1 MQYSHDGRGEGE
13 TRQAAERPSQM
24 EEAAFVERFGGIY
37 EHSAWIAARA
47 FAAGL
52 SPAEDTAEGL
62 ATALAAQFRAA
73 SDAER
78 LGVLVAHPDLA
89 GKLAAAKRL
98 TESSTQE
105 QASAGLD
112 ALTDEERA
120 RFTDLNGRYVEKFG
134 FPFII
139 AVRDNTKASILA
151 AFESRIAN
159 DRATEFAAA
168 CRQVERIGRLRLEAV
183 LPN

>member
-1 MQYSHDGRGEGE
+1 MPKE
-13 TRQAAERPSQM
+13 
-24 EEAAFVERFGGIY
+24 AFVKRFGDIY
-37 EHSAWIAARA
+37 EHSPWIAERVW
-47 FAAGL
+47 AGEL
-52 SPAEDTAEGL
+52 SPANDTAIGL
-62 ATALAAQFRAA
+62 AAALAFQFRAA
-73 SDAER
+73 SEEER

-98 TESSTQE
+98 TASSTDE

-120 RFTDLNGRYVEKFG
+120 RFTDLNARYVAKFG

-151 AFESRIAN
+151 AFEKRIAH
-159 DRATEFAAA
+159 DRDAEFATA
-168 CRQVERIGRLRLEAV
+168 CKQVERIGYLRLKAL
-183 LPN
+183 LPA